1 MNLVYNSDILSENE
15 FTIDASDRA
24 FQYGDGLFETIRY
37 ERGQLW
43 FWPDHYDRLTQ
54 GLSALQLNL
63 PADVDASTLKRLI
76 LELLAANGLSDQP
89 ARIKI
94 QVWRRPGGLYTPT
107 HHDGNFLISARPG
120 RSFAVTGQTNVV
132 IYNSFRLSPSPISSF
147 KTINALPYVLAGLYK
162 QEQGSD
168 DVILLDTQGHLAEC
182 IASNLFWIANN
193 TLYTPSLQSGCIGG
207 IARRQMLNTF
217 PNVQEGLFLP
227 DTLLNADVVFA
238 ANVMGIQ
245 LFQGE
250 FTKAFGEQIRQLFT
264 ETSLL

>member
-1 MNLVYNSDILSENE
+1 MNLVYNSDILSEKE
-15 FTIDASDRA
+15 FIVDISDRA

-43 FWPDHYDRLTQ
+43 FWPDHYDRLTR

-63 PADVDASTLKRLI
+63 PACVDMATLKKSI

-107 HHDGNFLISARPG
+107 HHAGNFLISARPG
-120 RSFAVTGQTNVV
+120 QPFSISTQKNVV
-132 IYNSFRLSPSPISSF
+132 IYHAFRLSPSPISSF

-162 QEQGSD
+162 QEQGSN

-182 IASNLFWIANN
+182 IASNLFWIAGD
-193 TLYTPSLQSGCIGG
+193 TLYTPSLQSGCIDG
-207 IARRQMLNTF
+207 IARRQLLSTSSNAR
-217 PNVQEGLFLP
+217 EGLFSP
-227 DTLLNADVVFA
+227 DTLSRADVVFA

-250 FTKAFGEQIRQLFT
+250 FTNAFGKQIRQIFT
-264 ETSLL
+264 ETSSL